1 MPIRLNL
8 LAEAQVAEDMRRRD
22 PVKRA
27 LWLAALIIALVL
39 VWSSF
44 LQLRATL
51 ANSDVTR
58 VEAQMGARTNEFQ
71 QVLENQAKAREID
84 GRVRVLRQL
93 ASNRFLNGNLLN
105 ALQHTTVE
113 DVQLIRLRV
122 EQIYT
127 VAAGTQSHTND
138 DNVVVPGRPSTATE
152 KIVTYLE
159 CIDSSPNPGDQVS
172 RFKGA
177 LATNAYFKEMLAK
190 TNAVNLKN
198 LSPPQVAPVSG
209 KPCVMFTLEC
219 RYPEKTR

>member
-84 GRVRVLRQL
+84 GRVRLLRQL

-122 EQIYT
+122 EQNYT
-127 VAAGTQSHTND
+127 VVAGTQSHTND
-138 DNVVVPGRPSTATE
+138 DNVVVPGRAPTATE

-159 CIDSSPNPGDQVS
+159 GIDSSPNPGDQVS

-177 LATNAYFKEMLAK
+177 LASNAYFKEMLAK
-190 TNAVNLKN
+190 TNAVNLKT